1 MTLREIAAFIDGEV
15 LGDENISITGVA
27 KIEEAK
33 SGDITFLAN
42 PQYERFLETTAA
54 SAVIVNR
61 SADLSKHVNHPALVR
76 VGDAYAS
83 FVIVLEK
90 LNPPSDSVPPGVH
103 PTALIPASTTVGK
116 NCAIGPYVVFG
127 EGCSIGS
134 NTKIFPGT
142 VVGNSVRIGSD
153 CLIYGNVTI
162 RESCI
167 LGNRVVIQSGAVIG
181 ADGFGF
187 APKKNGSYMKIPQLG
202 IVVLEDDVE
211 VQANACIDRATIG
224 ETRIR
229 RGTKIDNLVQ
239 IAHNAVVGEDTVI
252 AGGTMVAGSTK
263 IGNKNMIGGNA
274 SITGHIFTSD
284 DVKIGGHSG
293 VSRQLDT
300 QGETYMGYPAKEAR
314 KWRRQEGAIRQ
325 LPELLVEFRALQKKI
340 SELEEEIKRLK
351 K

>member
-1 MTLREIAAFIDGEV
+1 MTVREIALLIDGEV
-15 LGDENISITGVA
+15 LGDETLSISGAA

-33 SGDITFLAN
+33 RGDISFVAN
-42 PQYERFLETTAA
+42 PLYEKFLETTAA

-61 SADLSKHVNHPALVR
+61 TADLSKYAKLPALIK

-83 FVIVLEK
+83 FVIVLQK
-90 LNPPSDSVPPGVH
+90 LMPSSDDVPPGIH
-103 PTALIPASTTVGK
+103 PTALIPPSSTIGK
-116 NCAIGPYVVFG
+116 NCAIGPYVVLG
-127 EGCSIGS
+127 ERCSVGD

-142 VVGNSVRIGSD
+142 VIGNSVRIGND

-162 RESCI
+162 RESCV
-167 LGNRVVIQSGAVIG
+167 LANRVIIQSGAVIG

-187 APKKNGSYMKIPQLG
+187 APKKDGSYMKIPQLG

-211 VQANACIDRATIG
+211 VQANACIDRATMG
-224 ETRIR
+224 ETRIK
-229 RGTKIDNLVQ
+229 RGTKIDNLSQV
-239 IAHNAVVGEDTVI
+239 AHNVVVGEDTVI

-263 IGNKNMIGGNA
+263 IGKRNMIGGNA

-284 DVKIGGHSG
+284 DVKVGGHSG
-293 VSRQLDT
+293 VSGQLDT
-300 QGETYMGYPAKEAR
+300 PGETYMGYPAKEAR

-325 LPELLVEFRALQKKI
+325 LPELLFEIRAMQKKI
-340 SELEEEIKRLK
+340 AELEEEIKKLK